1 MHLSRLKWL
10 LTPLAAIVLITG
22 LVTARQT
29 RRVDQNALKNARQ
42 RRRVADLRSHLFRAT
57 LQAL

>member
-22 LVTARQT
+22 LVTARQ
-29 RRVDQNALKNARQ
+29 NSAR
-42 RRRVADLRSHLFRAT
+42 
-57 LQAL
+57 